1 MPRRK
6 SPVALPPIALSP
18 VLALA
23 AVFLMGAQPTPVDP
37 DTVTIETNK
46 LAPGVAALFGRGG
59 NIGVSYGADGTV
71 LIDDQFAPLTPKI
84 VAAAT
89 ALDPKPIRFVINTHW
104 HFDHSGGN
112 ENHGK
117 AGAVIVAH
125 DNVRTRMSSDQFI
138 EALNYDIPASP
149 KEAMPLVTFAEGVT
163 FHLNGDTLKVF
174 HTASA
179 HTDGDSMVKWEK
191 ANVLHTGDVFNQS
204 GAPFVDWSSGG
215 TVPGMIAAMNAAIAM
230 SDENTKIIPGHGPLG
245 TYADMVS
252 YRDRLEEFL
261 ARITAEHKAGKTLD
275 QVLAMKLEWQAATG
289 PVSADRLV
297 QAIYKGL

>member
-1 MPRRK
+1 MSRHI
-6 SPVALPPIALSP
+6 SPAVLSP
-18 VLALA
+18 AIALA
-23 AVFLMGAQPTPVDP
+23 AVFLMGAEPAPVDP
-37 DTVTIETNK
+37 DGVTIETTN

-59 NIGVSYGADGTV
+59 NIGVSYGPDGTV

-84 VAAAT
+84 LAAAS
-89 ALDPKPIRFVINTHW
+89 ALDPKPVRFVINTHW

-112 ENHGK
+112 EIHGK

-138 EALNYDIPASP
+138 EALNYDIPTSP
-149 KEAMPLVTFAEGVT
+149 TAALPLVTFAEGVT

-174 HTASA
+174 HTKAA
-179 HTDGDSMVKWEK
+179 HTDGDAMVKWEK

-215 TVPGMIAAMNAAIAM
+215 TVPGMIAAMDAAIAV
-230 SDENTKIIPGHGPLG
+230 SDADTKVIPGHGQMG

-252 YRDRLEEFL
+252 YRDRLKEFL
-261 ARITAEHKAGKTLD
+261 ARITAEHEAGKTLD

-289 PVSADRLV
+289 LVSADRLV
-297 QAIYKGL
+297 QAIYKGF